1 MVIHSHSV
9 AGASR
14 LDLEVWRLGPDA
26 TPATRPR
33 AAMTRPAW
41 VLLYALLPL
50 CVALFALLDYVPASD
65 GVRTVAEGV
74 IVTLVIGLAAL
85 WVRANRR
92 ALSRL
97 PAHFE
102 AGAEPHDI
110 TVEVHEATPRVIH
123 LTPRRN
129 RSGP

>member
-1 MVIHSHSV
+1 
-9 AGASR
+9 
-14 LDLEVWRLGPDA
+14 
-26 TPATRPR
+26 
-33 AAMTRPAW
+33 

>member
-1 MVIHSHSV
+1 MVIGGNSL
-9 AGASR
+9 ADLSR
-14 LDLEVWRLGPDA
+14 LDLEARRLGPDA

-33 AAMTRPAW
+33 AAVTRPAW

-97 PAHFE
+97 PAHPE
-102 AGAEPHDI
+102 AGVEPHDI

-129 RSGP
+129 RSER

>member
-1 MVIHSHSV
+1 M
-9 AGASR
+9 
-14 LDLEVWRLGPDA
+14 
-26 TPATRPR
+26 
-33 AAMTRPAW
+33 
-41 VLLYALLPL
+41 LLYALLPL
-50 CVALFALLDYVPASD
+50 CVALFVLLDYVPASD
-65 GVRTVAEGV
+65 GVRTVAEG
-74 IVTLVIGLAAL
+74 IVVALVIGLAAL

-97 PAHFE
+97 PAHPE

-129 RSGP
+129 RSER